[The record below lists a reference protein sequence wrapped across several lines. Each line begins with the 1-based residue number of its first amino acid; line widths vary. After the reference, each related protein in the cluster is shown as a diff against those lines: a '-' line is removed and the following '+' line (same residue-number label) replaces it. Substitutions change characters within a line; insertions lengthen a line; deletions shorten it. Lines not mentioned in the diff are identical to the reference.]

1 MENQQGFFSRKLR
14 AAKRRTYFFDVRS
27 TKQGDYF
34 VTITESKRRFDRPGY
49 DSHKIF
55 LYKEDFTKFGESLAE
70 TIAHIKTE
78 LNPDFDY
85 DAYDRETYQ
94 ASIDENGY
102 ENEPDERSERAERAQ
117 KVDRPERNEKFEK
130 KEKFEQKDRPE
141 RNDQEFK
148 KPVRPNKDFTTMPY
162 STASPTKS
170 ILDNKVDDT
179 PDSDEAM
186 EW

>member
-1 MENQQGFFSRKLR
+1 VENQQGFFSRKLR
-14 AAKRRTYFFDVRS
+14 AGKRRTYFFDVRS
-27 TKQGDYF
+27 TKQGDFF

-55 LYKEDFTKFGESLAE
+55 LYKEDFTKFGEALAE
-70 TIAHIKTE
+70 TITHIKTE

-102 ENEPDERSERAERAQ
+102 ENEPDERSERKEKAER
-117 KVDRPERNEKFEK
+117 KDKSEKTHKPERS
-130 KEKFEQKDRPE
+130 QKPNRSSENAKGD
-141 RNDQEFK
+141 FK
-148 KPVRPNKDFTTMPY
+148 KPPRPNKDLTTMPY
-162 STASPTKS
+162 ANKS
-170 ILDNKVDDT
+170 VSKPLIENKDDVT
-179 PDSDEAM
+179 PPSDEAM